1 MGFGVC
7 KALDTWALD
16 RVVVRELAGPS
27 PLKIYLF
34 EFPPQKIIHPEPRGG
49 LSGHF
54 CQLMAEA
61 QTVL

>member
-16 RVVVRELAGPS
+16 RVAVRLLAGPS

-34 EFPPQKIIHPEPRGG
+34 EFPPQLIYHPGPRGG
-49 LSGHF
+49 PSGHF
-54 CQLMAEA
+54 CPLKALAE
-61 QTVL
+61 TVL